1 MTVVDTVGAGDTFNA
16 GFMAKLANQ
25 NLMSKAALVAVTPAQ
40 LSASLAFAATVA
52 GINVSRQGANP
63 PWLSEL

>member
-1 MTVVDTVGAGDTFNA
+1 
-16 GFMAKLANQ
+16 LAY
-25 NLMSKAALVAVTPAQ
+25 
-40 LSASLAFAATVA
+40 ATQVA